1 MSEPNPGFD
10 AATLEVY
17 WTRLISIV
25 NEASAALMRTSF
37 SAVVREAQDFSCI
50 VADEAGRGLVQPPHS
65 IPSFIGTLPETVKH
79 FIAEFTID
87 DMRGGDVFITNDP
100 WIGTGHL
107 ADVTVCKPI
116 FLGARVIGF
125 AASTAHAPDMGG
137 RTGSSESRDV
147 FEEGFQIPAMHFCHA
162 GQPDRTFEKL
172 LRANVREPD
181 QVMGDL
187 WAQVSAL
194 ELIERRV
201 VAFMGEAGLDTLA
214 DLAREVHDRCETA
227 MRKAIRALPDGVY
240 RASARTDGMVDP
252 VEIRAAITVQGDSIS
267 VDYAGSSPQ
276 LDRALNCAMCY
287 TRAYT
292 MYGLKCLLS
301 PDVPNNEGAFRPIT
315 ITAPHGSVL
324 NHEFPHSGCSRAL
337 IGHYLPIVMFTA
349 LAEAVPDKVMAG
361 VGSPVWSV
369 LMRGRQR
376 DGRPFA
382 DKFFYN
388 GGTGGTIRRDG
399 ISALSW
405 PTNISITQAE
415 VVEQSTPC
423 EIIYKRLRPG
433 SGGDGRF
440 RGGLGQDLLF
450 ESVSDKPLALV
461 FMAERTRSPAPGL
474 LGGLDGG
481 LGSVIIDGQ
490 EIDAKLGHVLRPG
503 GSLLV
508 RTPGG
513 GGFGPPE
520 QRATAARERDQALG
534 YIAESDGAKA

>member
-1 MSEPNPGFD
+1 MSDESPGFD
-10 AATLEVY
+10 AVTLEVY

-79 FIAEFTID
+79 FIAEFPVA
-87 DMRGGDVFITNDP
+87 DMRQGDVFITNDP

-107 ADVTVCKPI
+107 ADVTVCKPS
-116 FLGARVIGF
+116 FVGARVVGF

-147 FEEGFQIPAMHFCHA
+147 FEEGFQIPAMHFCKA
-162 GQPDRTFEKL
+162 GQPDATFVKI

-201 VAFMGEAGLDTLA
+201 VAFLIEAGLDTLTG
-214 DLAREVHDRCETA
+214 LAREVHDRCETA
-227 MRKAIRALPDGVY
+227 MRDAIRALPDGTY
-240 RASARTDGMVDP
+240 HASARTDGMVEP
-252 VEIRAAITVQGDSIS
+252 VEIQAAITVRGDSIS

-276 LDRALNCAMCY
+276 LERALNSAMCY

-301 PDVPNNEGAFRPIT
+301 PEVPNNEGAFRPIS
-315 ITAPHGSVL
+315 ISAPRGSVL

-337 IGHYLPIVMFTA
+337 IGHYLPIVIFAA
-349 LAEAVPDKVMAG
+349 LAEALPGKVMAG

-388 GGTGGTIRRDG
+388 GGTGGTLRRDG

-423 EIIYKRLRPG
+423 EIVYKRLRPG

-461 FMAERTRSPAPGL
+461 FMAERTRHPAPGL
-474 LGGLDGG
+474 LGGLAGG
-481 LGSVIIDGQ
+481 LGSVLIDGQ
-490 EIDAKLGHVLRPG
+490 AVDPKIQHILQPG
-503 GSLLV
+503 GTLLM

-520 QRATAARERDQALG
+520 QRAPALRERDQALG
-534 YIAESDGAKA
+534 YLAEAHGTKA